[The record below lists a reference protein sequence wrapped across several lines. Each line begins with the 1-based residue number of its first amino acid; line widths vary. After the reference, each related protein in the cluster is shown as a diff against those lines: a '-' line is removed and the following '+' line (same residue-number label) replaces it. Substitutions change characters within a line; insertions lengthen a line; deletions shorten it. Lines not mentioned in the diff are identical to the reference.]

1 MRSRLTTVRQAL
13 ADEFTTLLELAGIG
27 LLIAFAGLVWWPAAL
42 GTAGVS
48 LIVLAWAI
56 ERRQPAVGRPADD
69 GVEAA

>member
-1 MRSRLTTVRQAL
+1 MRSRLATFRQAL
-13 ADEFTTLLELAGIG
+13 AEEFTTLLELAGIG

-56 ERRQPAVGRPADD
+56 EQKRPAPRSPADEVD
-69 GVEAA
+69 AA